1 MSKDIRDLLR
11 ANMGFAASMFN
22 NFEDSNKKRIHCQ
35 KRSGTAA
42 QTRSDEVKKLS
53 TSKNVGTAKRWKKTT
68 IYLPSKRYDI
78 PKVIGLKVYTC
89 FPCLIGIGVI
99 VIPHFKTEIP
109 GIVWVQLCYDQ
120 FNPRVCWFSPITIGL
135 FTNMVSTCS
144 LHPIVFHDIDM
155 PIIFLYWLL
164 LFRCKYHEMSAHF
177 VGYINSIN
185 D

>member
-22 NFEDSNKKRIHCQ
+22 NFGDSNKKRIHYQ

-42 QTRSDEVKKLS
+42 QTQSDEVKKLS
-53 TSKNVGTAKRWKKTT
+53 TFKNVGTAKRWKKTT

-78 PKVIGLKVYTC
+78 PKVIGLKLYTC

-135 FTNMVSTCS
+135 FTNMVYT
-144 LHPIVFHDIDM
+144 HVN
-155 PIIFLYWLL
+155 
-164 LFRCKYHEMSAHF
+164 LFVASPCIY
-177 VGYINSIN
+177 
-185 D
+185 

>member
-1 MSKDIRDLLR
+1 MLGQQKD
-11 ANMGFAASMFN
+11 G
-22 NFEDSNKKRIHCQ
+22 KR
-35 KRSGTAA
+35 
-42 QTRSDEVKKLS
+42 
-53 TSKNVGTAKRWKKTT
+53 TT

-89 FPCLIGIGVI
+89 FPCLIGTGVI

-185 D
+185 DWLSNPYSDGIIQSQLLWTPPYFLLIRSAGVWWWKFPTCWL